1 MSATGPEPLSTPTP
15 STASASPDRPG
26 WPEIAVGLVGLVV
39 TTAGLFFF
47 GSNGPLDLDPVAF
60 GLVVAAWSG
69 IAGLVG
75 FGAAFAVRRRPLE
88 AFGVRRTT
96 WRWMLV
102 GAAAGLFA
110 LGAKTAVNAAI
121 MSFTDFADT
130 NPQGM
135 YFDAAGGGAL
145 PLALT
150 FLFLAV
156 LTPIG
161 EEFLFRGVVTNALL
175 RYGPLVGVL
184 GSSAVFALFH
194 GFNFILPSAFIVGVV
209 AAEVMRRS
217 GSIWPAVAVHTVNNT
232 ALPLLVL
239 LTQGASGA

>member
-1 MSATGPEPLSTPTP
+1 MSATGPDHLTPPTG
-15 STASASPDRPG
+15 SAASASPLRPG
-26 WPEIAVGLVGLVV
+26 WPEIAVGLLGLVV
-39 TTAGLFFF
+39 ATSGLFLF
-47 GSNGPLDLDPVAF
+47 GEHGPVSLDPVAF

-75 FGAAFAVRRRPLE
+75 FGAAYAVRRRPLA

-102 GAAAGLFA
+102 GVVAGVVA

-121 MSFTDFADT
+121 ISFTDFEAT

-145 PLALT
+145 PLVLT
-150 FLFLAV
+150 FLFLAI

-184 GSSAVFALFH
+184 GSSAVFAVFH
-194 GFNFILPSAFIVGVV
+194 GLNYILPSAFIVGVI

-239 LTQGASGA
+239 FTQGTSAA

>member
-1 MSATGPEPLSTPTP
+1 MSTHRPADPRPTAVVGH
-15 STASASPDRPG
+15 TNRVRPG
-26 WPEIAVGLVGLVV
+26 IPEIVVGLLALTVTAAALV
-39 TTAGLFFF
+39 FF
-47 GSNGPLDLDPVAF
+47 GPRGMDLDPVPY

-75 FGAAFAVRRRPLE
+75 FAAAVAVRVRSLG
-88 AFGVRRTT
+88 AFGIRRTT
-96 WRWMLV
+96 WRWMLA
-102 GAAAGLFA
+102 GAGWGVVALVVKGGLILAITA
-110 LGAKTAVNAAI
+110 LTG
-121 MSFTDFADT
+121 FDAD
-130 NPQGM
+130 PQGM
-135 YFDAAGGGAL
+135 YYDAAGGGTAAL
-145 PLALT
+145 ILT

-184 GSSAVFALFH
+184 GGSAVFALFH
-194 GFNFILPSAFIVGVV
+194 GVNIILPAAFVVGVI

-217 GSIWPAVAVHTVNNT
+217 GSIWPAVAVHCVNNL

-239 LTQGASGA
+239 LTGATGPA